1 MIDSDIIKKC
11 YEVVVAQ
18 VFDAFYNDA
27 FLAKPAP
34 NQLQQAEVKF
44 RNGILRAREARD
56 KAISLLP

>member
-1 MIDSDIIKKC
+1 MSDSDIIKAS
-11 YEVVVAQ
+11 YEDLVGQ

-27 FLAKPAP
+27 FVAKPSP
-34 NQLQQAEVKF
+34 SQLQQAEAKF